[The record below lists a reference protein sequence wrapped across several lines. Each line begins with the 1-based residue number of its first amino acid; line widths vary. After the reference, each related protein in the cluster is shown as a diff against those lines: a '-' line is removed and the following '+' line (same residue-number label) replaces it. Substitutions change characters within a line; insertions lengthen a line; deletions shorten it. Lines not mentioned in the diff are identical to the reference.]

1 MVFQPLCHYDSA
13 KVCDKEGD
21 SMRSVI
27 PMRVAKI
34 GYIVISLALCGFG
47 IMLIVNPEISLA
59 AFGVFTGVC
68 LIVFGAVKI
77 IGYLSK
83 DLYRLAFQYDLAFG
97 ILMIALGIMVILE
110 PNNVIDTICVAIG
123 IAFLTDGLLK
133 VQIAIDARRFGIK
146 QWWLVLSMA
155 ILAVIVG
162 VLLVFRTAESVHT
175 LMVLLGISLL
185 ADGILNLTTVLTTV
199 KIIHHQFP
207 DKIAVEY
214 EDEVLDDTSSA

>member
-1 MVFQPLCHYDSA
+1 
-13 KVCDKEGD
+13 
-21 SMRSVI
+21 
-27 PMRVAKI
+27 
-34 GYIVISLALCGFG
+34 
-47 IMLIVNPEISLA
+47 MLIVNPDISLV

-133 VQIAIDARRFGIK
+133 IQIAIDARSFGIK

-155 ILAVIVG
+155 ILAVVVG
-162 VLLVFRTAESVHT
+162 ILLVFRTAESVRT

-214 EDEVLDDTSSA
+214 EDEVLDGTSSL

>member
-1 MVFQPLCHYDSA
+1 MAFSLLYHYNSA
-13 KVCDKEGD
+13 KVWDKEGG
-21 SMRSVI
+21 SMRSVT

-34 GYIVISLALCGFG
+34 GYIIISLALCVFG

-110 PNNVIDTICVAIG
+110 SNNVIDTICVAIG

-214 EDEVLDDTSSA
+214 EDEVLDDTSSL

>member
-1 MVFQPLCHYDSA
+1 
-13 KVCDKEGD
+13 
-21 SMRSVI
+21 MRSVT

-34 GYIVISLALCGFG
+34 GYIVISLALCVFG
-47 IMLIVNPEISLA
+47 IMLIVNPDISLA

-133 VQIAIDARRFGIK
+133 IQIAIDARSFGIK

-155 ILAVIVG
+155 ILAVVVG
-162 VLLVFRTAESVHT
+162 ILLVFRTAESVRT
-175 LMVLLGISLL
+175 LMVLLGIS
-185 ADGILNLTTVLTTV
+185 LTTVLTTV

-214 EDEVLDDTSSA
+214 EDEVLDDTSSL